1 MKVRLKIITKPLL
14 LSLTILQC
22 CKEVKHTNEDQPLV
36 SIHRFTA
43 YSNTIKDTFHI
54 SVQIPLDYQKNI
66 SKHYGVIVLTDANFY
81 FPMLAPILHQ
91 YEKGGL
97 LPPLILVG
105 VGYKSLN
112 LMNSLRVRD
121 YLYPKSIPSDEIKAP
136 GGAQRYYNF
145 ITHELL
151 PKIDSNFRTEIHNK
165 ILLGHSFGGYFS
177 LFSLQQQLK
186 QNRDDFKGF
195 VAASPT
201 LWYNNNYLFKLPGQ
215 LKDSLFK
222 DTTTLYLTAGQLET
236 PREWTIDP
244 VQKMSKHLIANKL
257 TKLRL
262 NTVVYNNLE
271 HMDAGLI
278 SFLNGIENMY
288 RKPIH

>member
-1 MKVRLKIITKPLL
+1 MKIRLKIITKPHL

-22 CKEVKHTNEDQPLV
+22 CKDVKHTHEDKPLV

-112 LMNSLRVRD
+112 LMDSLRVRD

-136 GGAQRYYNF
+136 GGIFFN
-145 ITHELL
+145 
-151 PKIDSNFRTEIHNK
+151 
-165 ILLGHSFGGYFS
+165 
-177 LFSLQQQLK
+177 
-186 QNRDDFKGF
+186 
-195 VAASPT
+195 
-201 LWYNNNYLFKLPGQ
+201 
-215 LKDSLFK
+215 
-222 DTTTLYLTAGQLET
+222 
-236 PREWTIDP
+236 
-244 VQKMSKHLIANKL
+244 SK
-257 TKLRL
+257 RL
-262 NTVVYNNLE
+262 
-271 HMDAGLI
+271 DI
-278 SFLNGIENMY
+278 
-288 RKPIH
+288 